1 MSELFK
7 LSKILKEST
16 SLDNLVAKSYPN
28 ETYMFTTLNNLSK
41 LNESYTNTTKKL
53 YKIISEAES
62 KFDENNAFCEYF
74 EQYKNTIIDQVNKIN
89 NMLSRFTITVDNLID
104 SNKELLE
111 DERITTCNP
120 NVKICIHKFDHL
132 DDCKIPKLCAK
143 ELYQKDFDFIGSMM
157 QDLGPIASNEA
168 KLQIIAT
175 VYNNL
180 NKDIKNKWLKKCIET
195 MTDDECDN
203 IDNFAK
209 KLYSEFRSED
219 IKEKLADKGTIYSAK
234 EALDNYERYKDCIT
248 STVSC
253 VTKEL
258 SDIAEH
264 IGSICVR
271 NKDNTIKIQTN
282 TDGVANRTYS
292 VDTYG
297 MNQFNMFMKTKIG
310 QINQICNLYSIAL
323 SIKMDAIIEFLNE
336 NMCIL
341 QTVVNSCD
349 ISKPEIQEEP
359 KEAPS
364 AGNVVDPDEENEN
377 SDEEDDGDSDDE
389 KDPDEEDDEPSED
402 NEIEDD
408 DDAPS
413 PEDFDYPENKEE
425 TPSDDEN
432 VNQDI
437 PEEDKDKEV
446 VMGSKEETV
455 VSNIN
460 SNVDTF
466 KESYFFAYNI
476 YALESAM
483 LAQDLK
489 EYVSEQVLTEAD
501 QDELKKLSDD
511 TKIWE
516 SFLVKL
522 KELWRK
528 FNETVIQNSEPRIKQ
543 IDTNKQ
549 VFLQCEIEGKDKDG
563 NDSAFRMYEYH
574 TEPLNEKIP
583 SFNWESMKDQFNNEE
598 EFIDKFLNKYKPSE
612 GESFIDAFGKAIIPT
627 GKMDN
632 DAPKI
637 DKGKLVSFCTSD
649 YKTYINTINSDIKLL
664 DSAKGPAMRTY
675 KESAT
680 FDDYFTE
687 ADATE
692 PENKP
697 GDNANNPDPNK
708 ASEPDKNSGSNN
720 KAKLRIYFKISSQMC
735 SKKMT
740 AVHNI
745 FNTYYGQFVKIMKYN
760 DKPIES
766 SKNKKE

>member
-7 LSKILKEST
+7 LSKILKENA
-16 SLDNLVAKSYPN
+16 SLYNLVAKSYPD

-41 LNESYTNTTKKL
+41 LNESYTNNTKKL
-53 YKIISEAES
+53 YRAISEAES

-89 NMLSRFTITVDNLID
+89 NMLSRFTITVDNFID

-111 DERITTCNP
+111 DDRITNCNP
-120 NVKICIHKFDHL
+120 NVKISIHKFDHL

-180 NKDIKNKWLKKCIET
+180 NKDIKHKWLKKCIET

-209 KLYSEFRSED
+209 KLYSEFRDED
-219 IKEKLADKGTIYSAK
+219 AEEKLADKGTIYSAK
-234 EALDNYERYKDCIT
+234 EALDNYERYKDCINN
-248 STVSC
+248 TVSC

-264 IGSICVR
+264 IGSICIR

-297 MNQFNMFMKTKIG
+297 MNQFNMFMKAKIS

-336 NMCIL
+336 CKTVL
-341 QTVVNSCD
+341 QTVVNSCECCQP
-349 ISKPEIQEEP
+349 KTEEEP

-364 AGNVVDPDEENEN
+364 AGNAVDSDEKDEEPDEEP
-377 SDEEDDGDSDDE
+377 EEDKDSEGEPSDD
-389 KDPDEEDDEPSED
+389 D
-402 NEIEDD
+402 NEIGDD
-408 DDAPS
+408 DTPS
-413 PEDFDYPENKEE
+413 PEDFDYPEDKEE
-425 TPSDDEN
+425 DSVSDDD

-446 VMGSKEETV
+446 VMGSKEESV
-455 VSNIN
+455 ISNIDN
-460 SNVDTF
+460 NIDTF

-483 LAQDLK
+483 LTQDLK
-489 EYVSEQVLTEAD
+489 EYISEQVLTEAD

-543 IDTNKQ
+543 IDVNKQ

-563 NDSAFRMYEYH
+563 NDSAYRMYEYN

-598 EFIDKFLNKYKPSE
+598 EFIDKFLTKYKPGE
-612 GESFIDAFGKAIIPT
+612 GESFIDKFGKAIIPT
-627 GKMDN
+627 GKIDN

-637 DKGKLVSFCTSD
+637 DKGKLVSFCVSD
-649 YKTYINTINSDIKLL
+649 YKTYINTINNDIKLL
-664 DSAKGPAMRTY
+664 DSAKSPAMRTY
-675 KESAT
+675 KESVT
-680 FDDYFTE
+680 FDSYFTE
-687 ADATE
+687 ADDTTE

-697 GDNANNPDPNK
+697 GSGTNTSEPNK
-708 ASEPDKNSGSNN
+708 ASEPDKNSGANN
-720 KAKLRIYFKISSQMC
+720 KAKLRIYFKICSQMC

-760 DKPIES
+760 DKPIDS
-766 SKNKKE
+766 SKNKKEENK